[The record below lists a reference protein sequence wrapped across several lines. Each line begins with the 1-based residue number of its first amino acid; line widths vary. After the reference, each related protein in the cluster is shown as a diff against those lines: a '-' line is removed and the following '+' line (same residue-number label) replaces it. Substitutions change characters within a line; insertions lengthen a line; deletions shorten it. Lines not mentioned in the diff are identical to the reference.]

1 MCMKSGFIAIVGR
14 PNVGKSSLLNAII
27 GKKVAITSDKPQ
39 TTRNIIQGIRT
50 DDDSQMVFVDT
61 PGIHKP
67 KNKLGKILNK
77 QAYYSLNDVDVIL
90 FLIDI
95 TESLGKGDKFVIDVL
110 NNVSVP
116 VILVINKID
125 KLPKEDILKK
135 IDEYKDLYNFDE
147 IIPVSA
153 KKMDNVDR
161 LIKVL
166 KSKLTDNIKYYDDD
180 IYTDKPINFIV
191 SELIREKIL
200 ELTFEEVP
208 HSVSVITDSM
218 EYSKE
223 NVNIKATI
231 VVDRENLKKILVGKN
246 GTMIK
251 EIGIKSRVEIENL
264 IGKQV
269 YLELFVKVI
278 PKWRDR
284 EKFLNEIGYK
294 EYNFDK

>member
-1 MCMKSGFIAIVGR
+1 MKSGFIGLVGR
-14 PNVGKSSLLNAII
+14 PNVGKSTLLNAII
-27 GKKVAITSDKPQ
+27 GRKVAITSDKPQ

-50 DDDSQMVFVDT
+50 DEDSQMVFVDT

-67 KNKLGKILNK
+67 KNKLGKMLNK
-77 QAYYSLNDVDVIL
+77 QAYYSLTDVDVIL
-90 FLIDI
+90 FLVDI
-95 TESLGKGDKFVIDVL
+95 TESLGKGDMFVIDVI
-110 NNVSVP
+110 NNCNVP

-125 KLPKEDILKK
+125 KLPKEEILKK
-135 IDEYKDLYNFDE
+135 IEQYKDLYNFDE
-147 IIPVSA
+147 IVPVSA
-153 KKMDNVDR
+153 KKRDNIDR
-161 LIKVL
+161 LINVL

-180 IYTDKPINFIV
+180 MYTDKPINFIV

-218 EYSKE
+218 EYGRDS
-223 NVNIKATI
+223 VNIKATI
-231 VVDRENLKKILVGKN
+231 IVDRENLKRILVGKN

-251 EIGIKSRVEIENL
+251 EIGTRARMEVEPLLN
-264 IGKQV
+264 KKV

-284 EKFLNEIGYK
+284 EKFLNDTLYK
-294 EYNFDK
+294 EFNFDE

>member
-1 MCMKSGFIAIVGR
+1 MKSGFIGLVGR
-14 PNVGKSSLLNAII
+14 PNVGKSTLLNAII
-27 GKKVAITSDKPQ
+27 GRKVAITSDKPQ

-50 DDDSQMVFVDT
+50 DEDSQMVFVDT

-77 QAYYSLNDVDVIL
+77 QAYYSLSDVDVIL
-90 FLIDI
+90 FLVDI
-95 TESLGKGDKFVIDVL
+95 TETLGKGDMFVIDVL
-110 NNVSVP
+110 KNCNVP

-125 KLPKEDILKK
+125 KLPKEEILKK
-135 IDEYKDLYNFDE
+135 IEQYKDLYNFDE
-147 IIPVSA
+147 IVPVSA
-153 KKMDNVDR
+153 KKMDNIDR
-161 LIKVL
+161 LINVL

-180 IYTDKPINFIV
+180 MYTDKPINFIV

-218 EYSKE
+218 EYGRDS
-223 NVNIKATI
+223 VNIKATI
-231 VVDRENLKKILVGKN
+231 IVDRENLKRILVGKN

-251 EIGIKSRVEIENL
+251 EIGTRARMEIEPLLN
-264 IGKQV
+264 KKV

-284 EKFLNEIGYK
+284 EKFLNDTLYK
-294 EYNFDK
+294 EFNFDE

>member
-1 MCMKSGFIAIVGR
+1 MKSGFIALVGR
-14 PNVGKSSLLNAII
+14 PNVGKSTLLNAII

-50 DDDSQMVFVDT
+50 DEDSQMVFVDT

-67 KNKLGKILNK
+67 KNRLGKIWNK
-77 QAYYSLNDVDVIL
+77 QAYFSVNDVDVIL
-90 FLIDI
+90 FLVDI
-95 TESLGKGDKFVIDVL
+95 TESLGKGDMFVIDVL
-110 NNVSVP
+110 KNVRVP

-125 KLPKEDILKK
+125 KLPKEEILKK

-153 KKMDNVDR
+153 RKKDNVDR
-161 LIKVL
+161 LIAVL
-166 KSKLTDNIKYYDDD
+166 KTKLTDNIKYYDDE

-208 HSVSVITDSM
+208 HSVSVVTDLM
-218 EYSKE
+218 EY
-223 NVNIKATI
+223 NRDAVNIKATI
-231 VVDRENLKKILVGKN
+231 VVDRENLKRILVGKN
-246 GTMIK
+246 GSMIK
-251 EIGIKSRVEIENL
+251 EIGTRARMEIEPLLKKN
-264 IGKQV
+264 V

-284 EKFLNEIGYK
+284 EKFLNEIGFK
-294 EYNFDK
+294 EFNFDK